1 MGIGNWL
8 KAWEARAD
16 AWAARRLT
24 PGEFDEALALDRLLK
39 ANAGRLLIYFVL
51 ATLLLALLLLGIKP
65 ALGPGEALVLSFVL
79 LLAFGVA
86 ACGVWFGYRR
96 HANKPPWRVAFF
108 VVSITAAG
116 AFFGAFLGRLSR
128 GAPLGEV
135 GAADLVRIL
144 SIGVL
149 TGIVTAV
156 IVIGATWIR
165 SREARAREAAL
176 QAEAERERLAKRTAE
191 AELKL
196 LQAQVE
202 PHFLFNTL
210 ANLRYLVQ
218 SGSREALPMLD
229 HLIDY
234 LRTALPE
241 MRGSGSTLGR
251 EAALARAYLE
261 ILRIRMGGQLAFA
274 IEAPAPLA
282 GEPIPPLMLMTL
294 VENAVKHGIAP
305 VGHGR
310 IDIRFERVGDLLRV
324 SVADDGRG
332 LAGDAGE
339 GLGLAN
345 VRERLAAIHGPG
357 ASVRLAPREG
367 GGAVATITIPRP
379 RAPDEGTR

>member
-241 MRGSGSTLGR
+241 MRVDPATQG
-251 EAALARAYLE
+251 APLE
-261 ILRIRMGGQLAFA
+261 EPHL
-274 IEAPAPLA
+274 EAPAPLA

-310 IDIRFERVGDLLRV
+310 IDIRFERTGDLLRV

-332 LAGDAGE
+332 LAGEAGE